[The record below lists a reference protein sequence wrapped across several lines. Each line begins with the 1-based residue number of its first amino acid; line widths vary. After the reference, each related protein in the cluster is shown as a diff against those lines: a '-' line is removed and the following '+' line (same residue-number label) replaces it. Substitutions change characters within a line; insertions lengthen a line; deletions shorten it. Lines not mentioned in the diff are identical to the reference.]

1 MLKTFVVLLNFV
13 SFSFITF
20 ILSDEIKVSTN
31 LPNEVIQDSVYT
43 VEVVIDKGDV
53 IGFAKFQQ
61 NLPAGFDVQPGE
73 VADASFTYA
82 DGKVKFIWMAI
93 PEQEQVK
100 ITYTIKATAEAP
112 ENASVGGKFSYI
124 DDMERKSY
132 DLPNQS
138 IKVIKGDDIP
148 VDLPAMAEVSRVVTS
163 KGDNQYQVAISI
175 KKQGI
180 SGFSKVEEFLPEN
193 SSATV
198 AQNELSVFSQVD
210 EKAKFVWMSIPA
222 DEELNVSYMVT
233 LEGEDAQQK
242 LQSMDGS
249 FSYLDENE
257 SKTVAIIGEE
267 VSAPIANEPNSNTS
281 TEESEQIANSAEEN
295 TQNEIAE
302 EPKDVAETVQSEK
315 ALGTNEEIVEE
326 ATEEIVE
333 TVQTEDP
340 KEAVVAQKA
349 NIQNDQISTLPTNSN
364 NNEVEPNNEVANVP
378 TPETGISYK
387 VQILAGHKVVTN
399 DFVKKKYKFNEDFIL
414 DNHEGWV
421 KYITGAFPEY
431 KQARNKRED
440 LIMAQHNFPGPFVT
454 AYNSG
459 ERITVQEALMI
470 TNQKWIK

>member
-20 ILSDEIKVSTN
+20 ILSDEIKVTTN
-31 LPNEVIQDSVYT
+31 LPNEVIQDSTYT
-43 VEVVIDKGDV
+43 VEVIIDKGDV

-61 NLPAGFDVQPGE
+61 NLPVGFDVQPGE

-100 ITYTIKATAEAP
+100 ITYTITATSEAP
-112 ENASVGGKFSYI
+112 ESASVEGKFSYI

-163 KGDNQYQVAISI
+163 MGGNQYEVSISI

-210 EKAKFVWMSIPA
+210 EKAKFVWMSIPS
-222 DEELNVSYMVT
+222 DEQLNVSYLVT
-233 LEGEDAQQK
+233 LDGDDAQQK
-242 LQSMDGS
+242 LQSMEGS

-257 SKTVAIIGEE
+257 SKTVAILGEE
-267 VSAPIANEPNSNTS
+267 VSAPIDSEPDATS
-281 TEESEQIANSAEEN
+281 TEEESSN
-295 TQNEIAE
+295 IAE
-302 EPKDVAETVQSEK
+302 ASTESDQTETTEVAKPLDEDVQEK
-315 ALGTNEEIVEE
+315 VEE
-326 ATEEIVE
+326 
-333 TVQTEDP
+333 
-340 KEAVVAQKA
+340 VVAQVVEDAAITEPIETAKEQEQVVIEEQKEKPMLAA
-349 NIQNDQISTLPTNSN
+349 NKNDVAKK
-364 NNEVEPNNEVANVP
+364 EVSRVP

-387 VQILAGHKVVTN
+387 VQILAGHKVVNET
-399 DFVKKKYKFNEDFIL
+399 FIKKKYQFNEEFIL

-421 KYITGAFPEY
+421 KYITGAFSEY
-431 KQARNKRED
+431 KQARDKRED
-440 LIMAQHNFPGPFVT
+440 LITAQHNFPGPFVT

-470 TNQKWIK
+470 TNQQWIK